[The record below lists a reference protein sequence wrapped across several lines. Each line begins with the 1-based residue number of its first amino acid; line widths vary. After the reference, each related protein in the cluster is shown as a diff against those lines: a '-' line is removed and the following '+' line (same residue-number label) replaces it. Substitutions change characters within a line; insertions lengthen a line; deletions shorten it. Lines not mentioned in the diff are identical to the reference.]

1 MILMGSNQSDDF
13 DINLSA
19 GYSIELAGNGG
30 GDFYQLSGQ
39 GEVTILDFD
48 FVNDAIEGYS
58 LEQFTN
64 AMDAEGK
71 EFYQH
76 DSGGLHISLYGDED
90 ERMPSPSDGGGS
102 ETTENT
108 EFFLTMDAAGEG
120 RASFGN
126 VDVRKSYVDGQLQDN
141 NVEISIDIVELPEVT
156 PANTSAIMITILDD
170 ENNNGVYDAGERQ
183 IIAEADLIYEASADS
198 VTITAPDVLMVDL
211 YTSEASPGSPTTE
224 LEIRNGDLDVLTLVD
239 GVNEMPDSLNIKLD
253 TLIGEMNDNNLSNSL
268 IGSEADYLVTVSGL
282 PLRNND
288 EYGSDIH
295 EIYGTISIVDD
306 EIIDPNTSIL

>member
-1 MILMGSNQSDDF
+1 
-13 DINLSA
+13 
-19 GYSIELAGNGG
+19 
-30 GDFYQLSGQ
+30 
-39 GEVTILDFD
+39 
-48 FVNDAIEGYS
+48 
-58 LEQFTN
+58 
-64 AMDAEGK
+64 
-71 EFYQH
+71 
-76 DSGGLHISLYGDED
+76 
-90 ERMPSPSDGGGS
+90 
-102 ETTENT
+102 
-108 EFFLTMDAAGEG
+108 MDAAGEG

-288 EYGSDIH
+288 EYGSDIN

-306 EIIDPNTSIL
+306 ELIDLNTSIL